1 MIIILC
7 AGLILLAC
15 AGPVRLHKA
24 RKAADEYAVSQGI
37 ETHYAVGDQISS
49 REYLLNEIVKLAEW
63 EQKTRTGINEAF
75 HYTDK
80 EYETRDTQSKSGY
93 EKEEELLSFAMKEKW
108 RKLRGSLEDG
118 VEEAVLAVFEKSG
131 KSYGLDQQAV
141 LTCYKKGRFPKI
153 REVMQAVEK
162 GAGLE
167 AYSLARYGLEEDWSA
182 LPMDIAYGLRP
193 KLIRAGC
200 EADLLSAVK
209 SNELYE
215 VSRAVGSAESFEK
228 RYNAGIDGLKS
239 AKAKEERLEYANRP
253 DVPAVGMSTSQ
264 ARSTKLGAP
273 TRTTTE
279 HGSWSHKKHTYGD
292 MVWEKGGRQ
301 IFRAHYFDGEIQDI
315 YDTRNS
321 TATSPWASSRK
332 SSSSSKPSFDPDDH
346 DIEAYYE
353 DNRDEYEDYDDAYD
367 GFLDDEGAWD
377 DY

>member
-1 MIIILC
+1 M
-7 AGLILLAC
+7 
-15 AGPVRLHKA
+15 
-24 RKAADEYAVSQGI
+24 
-37 ETHYAVGDQISS
+37 DQIFCS
-49 REYLLNEIVKLAEW
+49 RNTFY
-63 EQKTRTGINEAF
+63 
-75 HYTDK
+75 
-80 EYETRDTQSKSGY
+80 RDPLG
-93 EKEEELLSFAMKEKW
+93 A
-108 RKLRGSLEDG
+108 
-118 VEEAVLAVFEKSG
+118 VEEGTSIHLRIKVPLYLKCSKAHLIVIDESRNSKRDNYTMLWGGASDESEIWECDFTPNKR
-131 KSYGLDQQAV
+131 GLYWYTFQLDTADGIRYLVRDFGSNARIDYNIIYSWQ